1 MKISTSASSP
11 TAVAADLLAVAVT
24 LPVKLEG
31 AAAALDEALGGQLTE
46 LAAAG
51 EIRGNRG
58 RVVVVHTAGRGVK
71 AKRVAVVGL
80 GAAAKVDA
88 EAIRN
93 AGATACRSMQ
103 AARGTRLAPKPVR
116 SVKRIKPEA

>member
-11 TAVAADLLAVAVT
+11 TVVAADLLAVAVT

-80 GAAAKVDA
+80 
-88 EAIRN
+88 ERRPRWTRRRSETPPRRP
-93 AGATACRSMQ
+93 AGRCRRP
-103 AARGTRLAPKPVR
+103 AARAWRW
-116 SVKRIKPEA
+116 